1 MNPSSSENAVQAANV
16 CSFPGCVEQRFA
28 QNKVCTAHYAKL
40 GWALDK
46 SWYDV
51 ARWARWASAVVV
63 VAILLW
69 LIV

>member
-1 MNPSSSENAVQAANV
+1 MEPSSSENAVQAGNV

-51 ARWARWASAVVV
+51 ARWALRAGAVFV

-69 LIV
+69 LFL

>member
-1 MNPSSSENAVQAANV
+1 MDPTSSEKAVQTENV
-16 CSFPGCVEQRFA
+16 CSFPGCEEQRFA

-51 ARWARWASAVVV
+51 ARWARWAGVVVV

-69 LIV
+69 LFL